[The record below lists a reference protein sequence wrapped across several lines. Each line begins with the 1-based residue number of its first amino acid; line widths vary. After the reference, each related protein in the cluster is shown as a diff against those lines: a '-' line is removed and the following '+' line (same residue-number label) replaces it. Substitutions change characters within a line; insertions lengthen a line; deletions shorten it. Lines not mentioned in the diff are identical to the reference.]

1 MAIQIITIGV
11 AAGGTAD
18 SMVAGSIGAIGI
30 GRRVNPDFQI
40 VHHAG
45 DAGIGAV
52 GSQDRVYQ
60 PQAEIYG
67 GVVAAPVF
75 KRISSQALSYLGVP
89 REDNFGK
96 RTSLVVA
103 R

>member
-1 MAIQIITIGV
+1 M
-11 AAGGTAD
+11 
-18 SMVAGSIGAIGI
+18 
-30 GRRVNPDFQI
+30 I
-40 VHHAG
+40 V
-45 DAGIGAV
+45 V
-52 GSQDRVYQ
+52 VYQ

-75 KRISSQALSYLGVP
+75 KKISSQALSYLGVP
-89 REDNFGK
+89 REDNFRK